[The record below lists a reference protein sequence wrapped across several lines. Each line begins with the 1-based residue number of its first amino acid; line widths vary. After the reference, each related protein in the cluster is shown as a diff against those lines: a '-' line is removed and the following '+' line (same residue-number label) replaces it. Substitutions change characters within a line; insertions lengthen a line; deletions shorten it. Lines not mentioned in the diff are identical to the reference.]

1 MESSDQYNFSIFR
14 PRNLHGRKNRNV
26 IFTMLL
32 IWVVAVFGFQLLLRI
47 IQKPTPEKSLAPF
60 ESVWPKAGTNDLSPA
75 DYRSLLSSFVMV
87 KGKNMV
93 KPVDQ
98 ELLSDAISCAVFSSM
113 PDTLRNYLLEG
124 VGEIK
129 SMKSGLLT
137 ARGNEY
143 LELTERI
150 KSRYLLITELSEPYS
165 GFRAGSLEAPI
176 FAASLNDTY
185 PSSLADPAFA
195 VLPEIMRF
203 YLTHYQSV
211 LTDTK
216 FLGFPFHYFY
226 TAVFLLVLFI
236 ALCIVYNVLVE
247 WRLRKEGVVE

>member
-1 MESSDQYNFSIFR
+1 METSDQYNFSIFR

-32 IWVVAVFGFQLLLRI
+32 IWALAVFGFQFLLKG
-47 IQKPTPEKSLAPF
+47 IQKPVPEKTLEIF
-60 ESVWPKAGTNDLSPA
+60 ESVWPKAIANDLTSSEFK
-75 DYRSLLSSFVMV
+75 SLLNSLVLV
-87 KGKNMV
+87 KGKNMI
-93 KPVDQ
+93 KPEDQ

-113 PDTLRNYLLEG
+113 PDTLRSVLLSG
-124 VGEIK
+124 VSEIK
-129 SMKSGLLT
+129 SMKTQLIT
-137 ARGNEY
+137 AGGNDY
-143 LELTERI
+143 LELSERI
-150 KSRYLLITELSEPYS
+150 KARYGLIMEQAEPWS
-165 GFRAGSLEAPI
+165 GFREGSLEAPI

-185 PSSLADPAFA
+185 PASLSDAAFT
-195 VLPEIMRF
+195 VLPGVMKF

-236 ALCIVYNVLVE
+236 VLCIVYNVLVE
-247 WRLRKEGVVE
+247 WRLKKEGVVE